1 MNWGGINRNPFFKKP
16 QSAIQ
21 NPKTKIEEVI
31 SLENFEL
38 NATVRKTTGNSPARE
53 LRRGGHIPAILYGP
67 QTEPVLL
74 AVNNKEFEQILK
86 KGNIGSIILDLAI
99 QNGKKVTKPAMI
111 KELQSHPV
119 SGAFLHIDFYEIDMK
134 RKINVMIPVVT
145 KGISKGV
152 ELGGLLQIIRREI
165 EVLCMPGDIP
175 DTIELD
181 ITDMDVGDSVH
192 VEEIPLGDNVE
203 IASDVNFT
211 VLTIVSPKVEEVEE
225 EEEALE
231 GEEAEA
237 EGEAGEGAEP
247 EEES

>member
-1 MNWGGINRNPFFKKP
+1 ME
-16 QSAIQ
+16 Q
-21 NPKTKIEEVI
+21 
-31 SLENFEL
+31 FEL

-53 LRRGGHIPAILYGP
+53 LRRGGQIPAVLYGP
-67 QTEPVLL
+67 QTESVLL
-74 AVNNKEFEQILK
+74 TVNIKELEQIFK
-86 KGNIGSIILDLAI
+86 KGNIGSIILNLVI

-111 KELQSHPV
+111 KEFQSHPV
-119 SGAFLHIDFYEIDMK
+119 SGDFLHIDFYEIDMQ

-145 KGISKGV
+145 KGICKGV

-175 DTIELD
+175 EAIEID
-181 ITDMDVGDSVH
+181 ITDLDMGDSLH
-192 VEEIPLGDNVE
+192 VDEIPLGDNVE
-203 IASDVNFT
+203 IATDVNFT

-225 EEEALE
+225 EEEEALE
-231 GEEAEA
+231 GEEAAA

>member
-1 MNWGGINRNPFFKKP
+1 ME
-16 QSAIQ
+16 Q
-21 NPKTKIEEVI
+21 
-31 SLENFEL
+31 FEL

-53 LRRGGHIPAILYGP
+53 LRRGGHIPAVLYGP

-74 AVNNKEFEQILK
+74 SVNIKELEQVFK
-86 KGNIGSIILDLAI
+86 KGNIGSIILNLII

-111 KELQSHPV
+111 KEFQSHPV
-119 SGAFLHIDFYEIDMK
+119 SGDFLHIDFYEIDMQ

-175 DTIELD
+175 EAIELD
-181 ITDMDVGDSVH
+181 ITDLDVGDSVH

-203 IASDVNFT
+203 ISSDVNFT

-225 EEEALE
+225 EEEEEGLE
-231 GEEAEA
+231 GEEAAA

-247 EEES
+247 EEEG